1 MQLQTHTHILL
12 VDGVQCAQCHQL
24 VSKISKVR
32 GGFYLEDRKAR
43 PRKSAHCGHWHLH
56 RQVNCGREGFAQSH
70 LGHTKCEL
78 KWFCISCRT
87 VKTID
92 CTIVT
97 IVFDQSTWTDSLGGF
112 STSRIYLYRIQKW
125 GKKMEDLCPTSH
137 NLEVPFAGSLC
148 GGRAKWS
155 QMNRPYVYRMG

>member
-1 MQLQTHTHILL
+1 MHSMQLQTHTHIML

-137 NLEVPFAGSLC
+137 TLEVPFAGSLC
-148 GGRAKWS
+148 REMC
-155 QMNRPYVYRMG
+155 QPDN